1 MEAAIVLGVI
11 FGFIVMLVKVD
22 ARKKERMF
30 LMKQGKDPNL
40 VDSKNDT
47 FSSVNYLKWGIIV
60 ASIGLGMLMGTIIGS
75 LYSSKQYDSLYL
87 ACLLIF
93 AGIGIV
99 VSFLVTHR
107 NVSSGKSAEEQKST

>member
-1 MEAAIVLGVI
+1 MEAAFVLGVI
-11 FGFIVMLVKVD
+11 FGFIVVLVKVD

-40 VDSKNDT
+40 ADSKNDT

-60 ASIGLGMLMGTIIGS
+60 ASIGLGMLAGTFIGQA
-75 LYSSKQYDSLYL
+75 LPGRYDSLYI

-93 AGIGIV
+93 GGIGIIV
-99 VSFLVTHR
+99 GFLVARRHGA
-107 NVSSGKSAEEQKST
+107 SDKSPKIDYQ